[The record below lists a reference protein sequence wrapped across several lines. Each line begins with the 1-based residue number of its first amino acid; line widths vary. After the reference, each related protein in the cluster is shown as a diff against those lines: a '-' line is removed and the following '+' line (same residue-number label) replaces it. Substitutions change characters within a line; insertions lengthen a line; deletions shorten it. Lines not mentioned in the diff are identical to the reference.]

1 MYLTNAKYRVII
13 SQVAQSGVSHQKTAK
28 KYQKSKK
35 TFAKGID
42 KWIWMWYNIKVAAQV
57 ATNGH

>member
-13 SQVAQSGVSHQKTAK
+13 SQVAQNGVSHQKTAK

-42 KWIWMWYNIKVAAQV
+42 KWIWM
-57 ATNGH
+57 